1 MRNAASILILL
12 AVACHDLPLPAPPA
26 PTPYELTSPSAFPPM
41 NIPAENPTTQ
51 EGVALGRKLF
61 YDPILSGDNSQACAD
76 CHRQENAFSD
86 PRALSVG
93 IDGTV
98 GKRNSMS
105 LANIGWQRRTFW
117 DGRVFGLEAQA
128 LHPIQDPTE
137 MHESLENAVAELRAH
152 TEYPD
157 LFRRAFGLVEI
168 DSNLIARA
176 LAQFERTLISANS
189 RYDRWEKGL
198 DTLSESELRGMEV
211 FLDKTRGGCT
221 FCHSFGG
228 IFSDFIFRNN
238 GLDSLPTD
246 AGRFAV
252 TGLAQ
257 DFGAFKTT
265 SLRNIALTAPY
276 MHDGRFATLEEVV
289 DFYDRGFRLGPHT
302 DPAMFGLV
310 KGRLKAADREGLV
323 AFLKALSDDE
333 FIQNPIFGKPQ

>member
-1 MRNAASILILL
+1 
-12 AVACHDLPLPAPPA
+12 
-26 PTPYELTSPSAFPPM
+26 
-41 NIPAENPTTQ
+41 
-51 EGVALGRKLF
+51 
-61 YDPILSGDNSQACAD
+61 LSGDNSQACAD